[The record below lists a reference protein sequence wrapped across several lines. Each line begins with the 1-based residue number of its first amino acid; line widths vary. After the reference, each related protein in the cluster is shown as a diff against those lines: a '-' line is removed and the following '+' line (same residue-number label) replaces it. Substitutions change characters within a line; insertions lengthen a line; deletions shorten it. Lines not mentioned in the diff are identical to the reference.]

1 MSENPLDAIPLDSTP
16 LESAPLESTP
26 LEVTPIPEIVV
37 EAIPMPQAAPVS
49 TPLEAKPI
57 ENQVSKS
64 LIDKNGNVD
73 LSTASSSDLAAYN
86 SISNQLNENDVNSII
101 NYGSEIQ
108 TSISKQSDT
117 FLSNVRTYNS
127 GEVGTLINDLLV
139 ELNYVDVDQLELG
152 PFKRFLSKIPF
163 LGKLIM
169 DVKKI
174 FQEYDKITVNVEK
187 ISNKV
192 KAGMINSIKD
202 NTSLQTMFDGNVAL
216 IKEMEKHII
225 AGQIRYKEL
234 SEELAV
240 MDANTANYEDYKIA
254 DKRNFIHRLDKRLAD
269 MKIVRFIMLQSLAQ
283 IRVVQNNNVSI
294 AEKAQSILT
303 TTMPVWKNQ
312 LTLAVA
318 LQRQK
323 QNIEVQRRVSETT
336 NTILQKNA
344 EMLKQNSIEVA
355 KENENTVV
363 SLETLKMTTKSL
375 IDTLNEVK
383 LIHEQGTATRR
394 ELDAGLLSLEAELK
408 KGVIN

>member
-1 MSENPLDAIPLDSTP
+1 MDNLPTISD
-16 LESAPLESTP
+16 
-26 LEVTPIPEIVV
+26 
-37 EAIPMPQAAPVS
+37 
-49 TPLEAKPI
+49 
-57 ENQVSKS
+57 NQK
-64 LIDKNGNVD
+64 LIDKDGNVN
-73 LSTASSSDLAAYN
+73 LETISESEKGNYK
-86 SISNQLNENDVNSII
+86 SITSQLNENDVNSIL

-108 TSISKQSDT
+108 NSISKQSDT
-117 FLSNVRTYNS
+117 FLHNVRTYNS
-127 GEVGTLINDLLV
+127 GEVGTLINDLLT
-139 ELNYVDVDQLELG
+139 ELNYVDVDELDQG
-152 PFKRFLSKIPF
+152 PVKRFMSKIPI
-163 LGKLIM
+163 LNKLVI
-169 DVKKI
+169 DVKKL
-174 FQEYDKITVNVEK
+174 FQQYDKITVNVDK

-192 KAGMINSIKD
+192 KAGMINSVKD
-202 NTSLQTMFDGNVAL
+202 NTSLQTMFDGNVNL

-225 AGQIRYKEL
+225 GGQIRFAEL
-234 SEELAV
+234 NEELV
-240 MDANTANYEDYKIA
+240 QMEANSAQYQDYQIS
-254 DKRNFIHRLDKRLAD
+254 DKKTYINRLDKRLAD

-355 KENENTVV
+355 RENENTIV

-375 IDTLNEVK
+375 IDTLTEVK
-383 LIHEQGTATRR
+383 QIHEQGTETRR
-394 ELDAGLLSLEAELK
+394 QLDAGLQSLESELK
-408 KGVIN
+408 KSVVS

>member
-1 MSENPLDAIPLDSTP
+1 MDNLPTISD
-16 LESAPLESTP
+16 
-26 LEVTPIPEIVV
+26 
-37 EAIPMPQAAPVS
+37 
-49 TPLEAKPI
+49 
-57 ENQVSKS
+57 NQK
-64 LIDKNGNVD
+64 LIDKDGNVN
-73 LSTASSSDLAAYN
+73 LETISESEKVNYK
-86 SISNQLNENDVNSII
+86 SITSQLNENDVNSIL

-108 TSISKQSDT
+108 NSISKQSDT
-117 FLSNVRTYNS
+117 FLHNVRTYNS
-127 GEVGTLINDLLV
+127 GEVGTLINDLLT
-139 ELNYVDVDQLELG
+139 ELNYVDVDELDQG
-152 PFKRFLSKIPF
+152 PVKRFMSKIPI
-163 LGKLIM
+163 LNKLVI
-169 DVKKI
+169 DVKKL
-174 FQEYDKITVNVEK
+174 FQQYDKITVNVDK

-192 KAGMINSIKD
+192 KAGMINSVKD
-202 NTSLQTMFDGNVAL
+202 NTSLQTMFDGNVNL

-225 AGQIRYKEL
+225 GGQIRFAEL
-234 SEELAV
+234 NEELV
-240 MDANTANYEDYKIA
+240 QMEANSAQYQDYQIS
-254 DKRNFIHRLDKRLAD
+254 DKKTYINRLDKRLAD

-355 KENENTVV
+355 RENENTIV

-375 IDTLNEVK
+375 IDTLTEVK
-383 LIHEQGTATRR
+383 QIHEQGTETRR
-394 ELDAGLLSLEAELK
+394 QLDAGLQSLESELK
-408 KGVIN
+408 KSVVS

>member
-1 MSENPLDAIPLDSTP
+1 MDNLQVISEN
-16 LESAPLESTP
+16 
-26 LEVTPIPEIVV
+26 
-37 EAIPMPQAAPVS
+37 Q
-49 TPLEAKPI
+49 
-57 ENQVSKS
+57 N
-64 LIDKNGNVD
+64 LIDKDGNVN
-73 LSTASSSDLAAYN
+73 LA
-86 SISNQLNENDVNSII
+86 SISEAEVVNYKSMTNQLNENDINSIL

-108 TSISKQSDT
+108 NSISKQSDT
-117 FLSNVRTYNS
+117 FLNNVRTYNS
-127 GEVGTLINDLLV
+127 GEVGTLINDLLQ
-139 ELNYVDVDQLELG
+139 EINYVDVDQLEQG
-152 PFKRFLSKIPF
+152 PVKRFMSKIP
-163 LGKLIM
+163 LLNKLVG
-169 DVKKI
+169 DVKKL

-192 KAGMINSIKD
+192 KAGMINSVKD
-202 NTSLQTMFDGNVAL
+202 NTSLQTMFDGNVNL

-225 AGQIRYKEL
+225 GGQIRFNEL
-234 SEELAV
+234 NEELAQ
-240 MDANTANYEDYKIA
+240 MEANSSQYQDYQIS
-254 DKRNFIHRLDKRLAD
+254 DKRTYINRLDKRLAD

-355 KENENTVV
+355 RENENTIV

-375 IDTLNEVK
+375 IDTLTEVK
-383 LIHEQGTATRR
+383 QIHEQGTETRR
-394 ELDAGLLSLEAELK
+394 QLDAGLQSLESELK
-408 KGVIN
+408 KSVIS